1 MQLPIVAPA
10 PLVSEHAK
18 AFRHLFCDKRQ
29 HQHFQN
35 YLTGLIVLE
44 NKSLANISRCTLA
57 SSDKSNIS
65 RFLSSAPWHPPVVN
79 ETRISYMLSQTSSL
93 RLSAAGS
100 NLILDDTLCE
110 HVGSLFEYV
119 DRHYNH
125 SHQTYPLAHNLVTSH
140 YLSGAVRFPVDFEL
154 YRRYEE
160 VTEWETFVSQYFPE
174 QTIPKTRKARTK
186 LHKQVD
192 PTLLKDPAFAKL
204 DKLFFTKID
213 LGMLLVDQAIER
225 GLPFSTV
232 LMDSWYLSTDFV
244 HHLEEQG
251 RDWVSL
257 LKANRNLEAYS
268 IRLKD
273 DRGQRIVFNTPHI
286 KVEDL
291 VPLIPKTAFKPYQ
304 VGAHV
309 YWCFTLCARIPGLG
323 KTRLVISFE
332 TADLSGTY
340 AVLVTNRKE
349 WSAKQVLAKYLNRWP
364 IETFYRDG
372 KQHLGLDE
380 YRVQTLEA
388 AKTHWCLVFV
398 AYSILH
404 LACLPPPP
412 KNAEGKR
419 PTKPIKTIGQ
429 VCRQQGQALIEK
441 LILFAHDCLQ
451 HGETAADVFRKLFA
465 KQNKEVPA

>member
-29 HQHFQN
+29 YQHFQN

-44 NKSLANISRCTLA
+44 NKSLATISRCTLE

-125 SHQTYPLAHNLVTSH
+125 SHHTYPLAHNLVTSH

-160 VTEWETFVSQYFPE
+160 VTEWETFVAQHFPD
-174 QTIPKTRKARTK
+174 QAIPKNRKARTK

-213 LGMLLVDQAIER
+213 LGRLLVDQAIEH

-232 LMDSWYLSTDFV
+232 LMDSWYLSSDFV
-244 HHLEEQG
+244 HHIEERG
-251 RDWVSL
+251 KDWVSL
-257 LKANRNLEAYS
+257 LKPNRNLEAYS

-273 DRGQRIVFNTPHI
+273 DRGQRIVFNKPHI

-291 VPLIPKTAFKPYQ
+291 VPLIPKTAFKPCQ

-388 AKTHWCLVFV
+388 TQTHWCLVFV

-412 KNAEGKR
+412 KNAQGKR

-451 HGETAADVFRKLFA
+451 QGETAADVFRKLFA